1 MQSAVLFAKDD
12 EWRFR
17 FAEADKQRQ
26 LSLALHGARLDKA
39 TSSVITVLTR
49 GRLQITGVGIEPT
62 TPPHASLEPGEGAK
76 GCSQQLGGR
85 EICGRADGPAAG
97 QGAMV
102 YLRDSA
108 DHSADEPPARVACTP
123 SRENSMETAT
133 PGKRRRSG
141 GGRWSSEKRLRRS
154 GVAPFAS
161 SGLARAQAAEAADG
175 QGVEEAS
182 ELALET
188 AKVDIGDI
196 LMQRAWLPKVA
207 IHQMAGASVQK

>member
-1 MQSAVLFAKDD
+1 MLPMQSAVLFAKDD
-12 EWRFR
+12 EWRLR

-62 TPPHASLEPGEGAK
+62 TPPHASLEPGQGAK

-97 QGAMV
+97 QGATV
-102 YLRDSA
+102 STPDSA
-108 DHSADEPPARVACTP
+108 DDGADEPPA
-123 SRENSMETAT
+123 TAT
-133 PGKRRRSG
+133 PGKRRPSGGGRWSSG

-154 GVAPFAS
+154 GVAPSAS

-175 QGVEEAS
+175 QGVKEAS

-207 IHQMAGASVQK
+207 IYQMAGASVQK